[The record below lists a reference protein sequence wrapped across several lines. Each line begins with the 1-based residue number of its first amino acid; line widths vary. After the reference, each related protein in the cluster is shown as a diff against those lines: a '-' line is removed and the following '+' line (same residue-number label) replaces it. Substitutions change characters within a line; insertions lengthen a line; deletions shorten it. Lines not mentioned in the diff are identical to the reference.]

1 MNIIIKSSNI
11 QFKNPNIGQPTRA
24 VEEHYNG
31 RRIIADVDGEERMF
45 RFKKEEMPF
54 VIEEDEMIA
63 ILEQKVLGEQQDD
76 PDIDL
81 EPEEP
86 ED

>member
-11 QFKNPNIGQPTRA
+11 QFKNPQIGQPTRA

-54 VIEEDEMIA
+54 VVDEDGMIELI
-63 ILEQKVLGEQQDD
+63 EQKILAETT
-76 PDIDL
+76 
-81 EPEEP
+81 E
-86 ED
+86 

>member
-11 QFKNPNIGQPTRA
+11 QFKNPQIGQPTRA

-31 RRIIADVDGEERMF
+31 RRIITDVDGEERMF

-54 VIEEDEMIA
+54 ICDEDEMIEL
-63 ILEQKVLGEQQDD
+63 IEQRVLAETT
-76 PDIDL
+76 
-81 EPEEP
+81 EK
-86 ED
+86 

>member
-11 QFKNPNIGQPTRA
+11 QFKNPQIGQPTRA

-54 VIEEDEMIA
+54 LIDEDGMIGLIE
-63 ILEQKVLGEQQDD
+63 QRVLAETTKK
-76 PDIDL
+76 
-81 EPEEP
+81 
-86 ED
+86 

>member
-31 RRIIADVDGEERMF
+31 RRLIADVDGEERMF

-54 VIEEDEMIA
+54 LIDEDEMIEL
-63 ILEQKVLGEQQDD
+63 IEQR
-76 PDIDL
+76 IF
-81 EPEEP
+81 EE
-86 ED
+86 E

>member
-1 MNIIIKSSNI
+1 MNIIIKSSYI

-45 RFKKEEMPF
+45 RFKKDEMPF
-54 VIEEDEMIA
+54 VIDEDEMIEL
-63 ILEQKVLGEQQDD
+63 IRQK
-76 PDIDL
+76 I
-81 EPEEP
+81 EE
-86 ED
+86 ENQEE

>member
-11 QFKNPNIGQPTRA
+11 QFKNPQIGQPTRA

-31 RRIIADVDGEERMF
+31 RRIIADVDGEERVF

-54 VIEEDEMIA
+54 IVDEDEMIEL
-63 ILEQKVLGEQQDD
+63 IRQKIEEEQH
-76 PDIDL
+76 
-81 EPEEP
+81 
-86 ED
+86 

>member
-11 QFKNPNIGQPTRA
+11 QFKNPQIGQPTRA

-45 RFKKEEMPF
+45 RFKKDEMPF
-54 VIEEDEMIA
+54 VIDEDGMIELIRQKIEEEN
-63 ILEQKVLGEQQDD
+63 Q
-76 PDIDL
+76 
-81 EPEEP
+81 EE
-86 ED
+86 

>member
-54 VIEEDEMIA
+54 VVDEDEMVELIR
-63 ILEQKVLGEQQDD
+63 QK
-76 PDIDL
+76 I
-81 EPEEP
+81 EE
-86 ED
+86 ENQEE

>member
-24 VEEHYNG
+24 IPEHYNG

-54 VIEEDEMIA
+54 IVDEGEMIELIRQKIEEE
-63 ILEQKVLGEQQDD
+63 EQR
-76 PDIDL
+76 
-81 EPEEP
+81 
-86 ED
+86 

>member
-11 QFKNPNIGQPTRA
+11 QFKNPNIGLPTRA

-45 RFKKEEMPF
+45 RFKKQEMPF
-54 VIEEDEMIA
+54 ICDEDEMIELIEHK
-63 ILEQKVLGEQQDD
+63 ILE
-76 PDIDL
+76 
-81 EPEEP
+81 EE
-86 ED
+86 

>member
-1 MNIIIKSSNI
+1 MNIIIKESKI
-11 QFKNPNIGQPTRA
+11 QFRNPQIGQPTRA

-31 RRIIADVDGEERMF
+31 RRIIADINGEERMF

-54 VIEEDEMIA
+54 IVDEDEMVELI
-63 ILEQKVLGEQQDD
+63 EQRL
-76 PDIDL
+76 L
-81 EPEEP
+81 A